1 MLKMLFTFVSKFQY
15 ESLFCELTPVAKLRR
30 EFAALNHIGT
40 FCTEYVVETFY
51 DTISFHVFKND
62 IAMTTYVVGT
72 LI

>member
-1 MLKMLFTFVSKFQY
+1 MLFTFVSKFQY

-40 FCTEYVVETFY
+40 FTFCTEYVVETFY

-62 IAMTTYVVGT
+62 LVMTRHAVST
-72 LI
+72 

>member
-1 MLKMLFTFVSKFQY
+1 M
-15 ESLFCELTPVAKLRR
+15 AKLRGHK
-30 EFAALNHIGT
+30 ATLNHFGT

-62 IAMTTYVVGT
+62 IAMTAYVVGI